1 MKKLTK
7 SALAALL
14 AMGIAGCSTSSNS
27 AANNATEG
35 KGDHLARIKEAGT
48 IIVGL
53 EGDWQPFSFHD
64 DSDALIG
71 FDVEVAQ
78 NIAERIGVE
87 ISIIESPWD
96 TLFTGMESGQFD
108 MVVNGV
114 DVTEDRSKSYDFS
127 DPYAY
132 DHTVL
137 VVKADEAEIKTFEDL
152 DGKTTANSIGSTY
165 MEIGESY
172 GAKVQGVDTLS
183 ETMSMVINEQVDAT
197 INAETS
203 VQDYLNTTG
212 ETRVVVVDKLE
223 ESTAY
228 AIPLVKGEDN
238 ATLLEAVNKA
248 LADMRSDGTLAE
260 ISVKYFGN
268 DLTNN

>member
-1 MKKLTK
+1 MKKLINST
-7 SALAALL
+7 LAAVL
-14 AMGIAGCSTSSNS
+14 ALSIAGCSTSSNS
-27 AANNATEG
+27 TTSTTSET
-35 KGDHLARIKEAGT
+35 GDHLTRIQDAGKL
-48 IIVGL
+48 IVGL

-64 DSDALIG
+64 ESDNLVG

-87 ISIIESPWD
+87 IEIIESPWD
-96 TLFTGMESGQFD
+96 TLFTGMASGQFD

-114 DVTEDRSKSYDFS
+114 DVTEERSKSYDFS

-137 VVKADEAEIKTFEDL
+137 VVKADETEIQTFEDL
-152 DGKTTANSIGSTY
+152 KDKTTANSIGSTY

-172 GAKVQGVDTLS
+172 GANVQGVDTLS

-212 ETRVVVVDKLE
+212 ETRVAVIDKLDE
-223 ESTAY
+223 VTAY

-248 LADMRSDGTLAE
+248 LAEMRSDGTLAE
-260 ISVKYFGN
+260 ISVKYFGS